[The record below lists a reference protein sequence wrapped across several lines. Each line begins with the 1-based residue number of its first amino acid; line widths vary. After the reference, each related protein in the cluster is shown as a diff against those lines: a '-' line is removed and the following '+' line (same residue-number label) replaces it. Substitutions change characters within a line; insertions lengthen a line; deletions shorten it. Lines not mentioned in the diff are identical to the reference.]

1 MSRICFSI
9 AFSILMGWTV
19 LSSAVR
25 ANVHVRVP
33 EDVLPPFYTSV
44 PVDTLHND
52 AWAAIPFWR
61 PAECVPAD
69 FNLLDY
75 FDAAAVECPLLV
87 EGFAEFRSLDD
98 RGPILTEARGLGA
111 VPIWFVRWPEL
122 QAAIADGVLTIG
134 ELASLPSLLVGAA
147 DMYNEQ
153 NHIYRIHQVSHFAL
167 VAHGRLQDARSFDLQ
182 IVEVDLEL
190 VRVLIEFD

>member
-1 MSRICFSI
+1 MSRRCFNLTL
-9 AFSILMGWTV
+9 SILIGWTL
-19 LSSAVR
+19 LSGAVW
-25 ANVHVRVP
+25 ANQHVRVP
-33 EDVLPPFYTSV
+33 QDVAPPFYTSV

-52 AWAAIPFWR
+52 DWAAIPFWR

-75 FDAAAVECPLLV
+75 FNAAAVECPLLV

-122 QAAIADGVLTIG
+122 QAATADGALTIG
-134 ELASLPSLLVGAA
+134 ELASQPSLLVGTANI
-147 DMYNEQ
+147 YNEQ
-153 NHIYRIHQVSHFAL
+153 NHIYRIHQVSHLAL
-167 VAHGRLQDARSFDLQ
+167 VARGTLQDARTFELQ
-182 IVEVDLEL
+182 IVDVDLEL